1 MLPHKKRPA
10 LKRNICN
17 TWWSQPQNN
26 IIPCLLFHQSQLKLS
41 RILFNSGVEFKVF
54 WRSLRYWISIP
65 QLDVMQWAFRYFFSL
80 KKKLSHPSNSSYDED
95 TGFRSCRTHQR
106 GNRVFLFFLSTRYF
120 SFSENKISRSNTP
133 LIMLSVRVTFQKDGF
148 LFPLPATRTEFSL
161 LILWILYLTL
171 HCWVIC

>member
-1 MLPHKKRPA
+1 M
-10 LKRNICN
+10 
-17 TWWSQPQNN
+17 
-26 IIPCLLFHQSQLKLS
+26 
-41 RILFNSGVEFKVF
+41 EFKVF
-54 WRSLRYWISIP
+54 WRSLRYWISKP
-65 QLDVMQWAFRYFFSL
+65 QLDIRQLWTWNYIGLQL
-80 KKKLSHPSNSSYDED
+80 KKVNYLKIPHPSNCSYDWWLED

-133 LIMLSVRVTFQKDGF
+133 LIMLSVRETFQKDGF
-148 LFPLPATRTEFSL
+148 LFPLPATKSALPLVLFQRFWTWEPEEGFSLKSRVRTEFSL